1 MTPGSPR
8 RTVAAV
14 RSVTTLGSVISCI
27 DMPQVKAQDKLPSKF
42 TQPPPSLCCGAVEAV
57 GVGAPRLGETAEAKI
72 CADNGRALRGSSR
85 FGALRRHGTAGSSAH
100 RLVGHSAAVEKRRRR
115 SRESAENG

>member
-57 GVGAPRLGETAEAKI
+57 GVGAPRLGETAEAKSVLTTV
-72 CADNGRALRGSSR
+72 GRYVAAL
-85 FGALRRHGTAGSSAH
+85 ALVTLRRHGTSWEFRAQA
-100 RLVGHSAAVEKRRRR
+100 RR
-115 SRESAENG
+115 S